1 MRAFL
6 GDFEEVIFC
15 ECFGQGLFVEASGD
29 LGPCIGRNVEVPGIH
44 IGGSAAAVASQI
56 DDFCGGGIVRF
67 PGREKP

>member
-29 LGPCIGRNVEVPGIH
+29 LNQLSMACI
-44 IGGSAAAVASQI
+44 SAEILIVAKL
-56 DDFCGGGIVRF
+56 
-67 PGREKP
+67 EKVSETA